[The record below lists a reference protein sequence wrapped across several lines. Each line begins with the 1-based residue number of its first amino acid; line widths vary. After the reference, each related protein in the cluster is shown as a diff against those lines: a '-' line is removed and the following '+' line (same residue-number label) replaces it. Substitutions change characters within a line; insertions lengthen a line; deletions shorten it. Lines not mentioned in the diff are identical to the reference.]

1 LVSQHVVADD
11 PPIAHGDNSVGVMGN
26 GEIMCDEDN
35 GSPASMH
42 ELEQAEDFLACL
54 GVECAGGLVGEQY
67 ERITDQSACN
77 CDPLLLSS

>member
-1 LVSQHVVADD
+1 MFAHHIVADD
-11 PPIAHGDNSVGVMGN
+11 LPVAHGNNSVGVLGN
-26 GEIMCDEDN
+26 GEVMCDEDN

-42 ELEQAEDFLACL
+42 ELEQVEDLLACL
-54 GVECAGGLVGEQY
+54 GVECAGWLVSEQY